1 MKFPR
6 LAAAIF
12 VLFLIGGLVW
22 AAIAAV
28 SMIGPALAH
37 GDNAAHVAGTI
48 IKVNMDDSFIF
59 KTSGG
64 RDLHFI
70 CTERCLH
77 EVAHM
82 QRHVR
87 EGAHTDVYYIQMPN
101 HVMAAIDVD

>member
-6 LAAAIF
+6 LTAAIL

-28 SMIGPALAH
+28 SMLGPTLAH

-48 IKVNMDDSFIF
+48 LQVNADDSFIF
-59 KTSGG
+59 KTGG
-64 RDLHFI
+64 GQDLHFI
-70 CTERCLH
+70 CTERCLR

-87 EGAHTDVYYIQMPN
+87 EKAHTDVYYIRKP
-101 HVMAAIDVD
+101 HSVMAAIDVD